1 MRDMVWGLRVG
12 KWSIDF
18 FRVFLIPIFRNE
30 RLTRRPVGSHQI
42 VTLFWEAPK
51 HVALKSHSPAQRRTM
66 FTSYPNTRALSK
78 TAHQRAGDAF
88 AALPAH
94 IHITHVL
101 SSRNLPDP
109 SDLGR
114 LRAVSREMRDAVA
127 ATGRDV
133 YQLEAEQAIRF
144 GDLSGLQLMRQRGD
158 LDYIFNSVCM
168 WAAGK
173 GQLEILKWLREND
186 FPWNEETCARAAL
199 FGHLELLQ
207 WAHENGCP
215 WKQNTCSA
223 TAEGRHLEVL
233 QWARANGCPW
243 DEWTCSDAAYGGH
256 LEVLQWA
263 RANGCHWNEETCE
276 YTAWEGHLKVLQWLR
291 ANDCPWVEDTCSA
304 AAEGGHLE
312 VLQWAHAN
320 GCP

>member
-109 SDLGR
+109 SDLAR

-133 YQLEAEQAIRF
+133 YPQGALGAKKVIEL
-144 GDLSGLQLMRQRGD
+144 GDLSGMQLLHQRGD
-158 LDYIFNSVCM
+158 LDDELSDGLCTL
-168 WAAGK
+168 AAEA
-173 GQLEILKWLREND
+173 GQHEILKWLREND
-186 FPWNEETCARAAL
+186 FPWDLETCRYAAA
-199 FGHLELLQ
+199 G
-207 WAHENGCP
+207 G
-215 WKQNTCSA
+215 
-223 TAEGRHLEVL
+223 HLEVL

-243 DEWTCSDAAYGGH
+243 DWRTCAWAAKCGNLEVMQWAHANGCPWGAETCSWAAQSGH
-256 LEVLQWA
+256 LEILQWA
-263 RANGCHWNEETCE
+263 RANGCPWDLQTCVNATFTHNFE
-276 YTAWEGHLKVLQWLR
+276 LL
-291 ANDCPWVEDTCSA
+291 S
-304 AAEGGHLE
+304 
-312 VLQWAHAN
+312 WALAN
-320 GCP
+320 GAPQ

>member
-1 MRDMVWGLRVG
+1 M
-12 KWSIDF
+12 
-18 FRVFLIPIFRNE
+18 
-30 RLTRRPVGSHQI
+30 
-42 VTLFWEAPK
+42 A
-51 HVALKSHSPAQRRTM
+51 
-66 FTSYPNTRALSK
+66 TSYPNTLEFSNISL
-78 TAHQRAGDAF
+78 QQDAGDAF

-94 IHITHVL
+94 ILITHVL

-109 SDLGR
+109 SDLAR

-144 GDLSGLQLMRQRGD
+144 GDLSGLQLMHQRGD

-215 WKQNTCSA
+215 
-223 TAEGRHLEVL
+223 
-233 QWARANGCPW
+233 
-243 DEWTCSDAAYGGH
+243 
-256 LEVLQWA
+256 
-263 RANGCHWNEETCE
+263 
-276 YTAWEGHLKVLQWLR
+276 
-291 ANDCPWVEDTCSA
+291 
-304 AAEGGHLE
+304 
-312 VLQWAHAN
+312 
-320 GCP
+320 

>member
-109 SDLGR
+109 SDLAR

-127 ATGRDV
+127 ATGRKV
-133 YQLEAEQAIRF
+133 YEL
-144 GDLSGLQLMRQRGD
+144 G
-158 LDYIFNSVCM
+158 
-168 WAAGK
+168 AG
-173 GQLEILKWLREND
+173 
-186 FPWNEETCARAAL
+186 T
-199 FGHLELLQ
+199 
-207 WAHENGCP
+207 
-215 WKQNTCSA
+215 
-223 TAEGRHLEVL
+223 
-233 QWARANGCPW
+233 
-243 DEWTCSDAAYGGH
+243 
-256 LEVLQWA
+256 
-263 RANGCHWNEETCE
+263 
-276 YTAWEGHLKVLQWLR
+276 
-291 ANDCPWVEDTCSA
+291 
-304 AAEGGHLE
+304 
-312 VLQWAHAN
+312 
-320 GCP
+320 